1 MAETVDSDLGLCAR
15 CREPRD
21 AAVHA
26 YGCGLG
32 TVVCGH
38 SHHAF
43 QSDPAQVA
51 QAALAKEGGEGECY

>member
-1 MAETVDSDLGLCAR
+1 MTDETAANCTH
-15 CREPRD
+15 CHQPRE

-26 YGCGLG
+26 YGCGG
-32 TVVCGH
+32 SIPCNH